1 MVIDQLLE
9 KKMKYWKIIA
19 CNLRKPV
26 GVWAGSE
33 PLIPTGEQSGLQTRM
48 AKESVSLCAIAA
60 LGWIPLF
67 LTIWP
72 NC

>member
-1 MVIDQLLE
+1 MAIDQLLE

-33 PLIPTGEQSGLQTRM
+33 PLIPTGEQSGLQTRI
-48 AKESVSLCAIAA
+48 AKEAFRCALLPLSVGFHSS
-60 LGWIPLF
+60 
-67 LTIWP
+67 
-72 NC
+72 